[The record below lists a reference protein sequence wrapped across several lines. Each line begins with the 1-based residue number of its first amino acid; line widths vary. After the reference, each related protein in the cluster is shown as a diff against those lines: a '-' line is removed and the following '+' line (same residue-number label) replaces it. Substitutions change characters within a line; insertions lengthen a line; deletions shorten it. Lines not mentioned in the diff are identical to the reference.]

1 MLEVMLARPAFG
13 LRLSTGIL
21 LVLLPSVPGV
31 VEEKCKSNKK
41 LKNAHLAG
49 LTGMPMLHGAALRS
63 SQPYCQNCRLR
74 SRSRGSFGCVFWADA
89 GVSACWVAPCWWA
102 VSLRSE

>member
-21 LVLLPSVPGV
+21 LVPSVPGV

-41 LKNAHLAG
+41 LKNAHLTA
-49 LTGMPMLHGAALRS
+49 
-63 SQPYCQNCRLR
+63 
-74 SRSRGSFGCVFWADA
+74 
-89 GVSACWVAPCWWA
+89 
-102 VSLRSE
+102 